1 MPYSELPNDKK
12 VGEQSMNT
20 LLHPRH
26 YDEIHHQTSYF
37 TTLIALHGSCLLCET
52 SSSVEDRNNALG
64 KMLALN
70 NSRENKTG
78 DEHLDLFPLVR
89 IMRSILE

>member
-1 MPYSELPNDKK
+1 M
-12 VGEQSMNT
+12 GEQSMNT

-37 TTLIALHGSCLLCET
+37 TTFIALHGSCLLCET

-64 KMLALN
+64 KMLALKT
-70 NSRENKTG
+70 SRENKMG
-78 DEHLDLFPLVR
+78 DEHLDLFPLIR
-89 IMRSILE
+89 IMRSVLE